1 MTFHARLLGVW
12 HVASQLADREEI
24 HVSTITS
31 MHGSS
36 DQRCQEKHQNQK
48 NAYLTIDKECD
59 IELADRTHCLNNIT
73 LHDVKFTCLYVICGG
88 T

>member
-24 HVSTITS
+24 HVRTITS

-48 NAYLTIDKECD
+48 NAYISPLTKNVTSNMPIGHTVST
-59 IELADRTHCLNNIT
+59 I
-73 LHDVKFTCLYVICGG
+73 
-88 T
+88 